1 MTNLKKLTLSAMF
14 FAIGLV
20 LPFFT
25 GQIPEIG
32 NMLLPM
38 HLPVMLCGLICSW
51 KYGLALGFFL
61 PLFRSFIFFRPPL
74 YPNALSMA
82 FELAAYGL
90 IIGLIYSNCK
100 KQNLLWLYIS
110 LISAMIGGRIVWG
123 VVRTILH
130 GINVP
135 FSFAMFISSG
145 FIEALPGIILQLIL
159 IPSIM
164 LMIKKTKIK
173 IL

>member
-1 MTNLKKLTLSAMF
+1 MKNLNKLTLSAMF
-14 FAIGLV
+14 FALGLI

-38 HLPVMLCGLICSW
+38 HIPVLLCGLICSC
-51 KYGLALGFFL
+51 KHGLALGFIL
-61 PLFRSFIFFRPPL
+61 PLFRSFLFSRPPL
-74 YPNALSMA
+74 YPNAVSMA
-82 FELAAYGL
+82 FELAAYGF
-90 IIGLIYSNCK
+90 IIGIIYANAK

-123 VVRTILH
+123 IVRTILY

-135 FSFAMFISSG
+135 FSFTMFISAG

-164 LMIKKTKIK
+164 LIFKKTKIK
-173 IL
+173 I